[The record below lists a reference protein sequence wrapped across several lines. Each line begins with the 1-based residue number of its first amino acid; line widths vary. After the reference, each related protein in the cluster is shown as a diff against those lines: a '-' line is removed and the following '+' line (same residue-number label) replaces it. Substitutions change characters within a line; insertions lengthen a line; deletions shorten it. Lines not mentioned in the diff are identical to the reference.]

1 MIIRAIFDVTV
12 PGDKRNHYGKKENE
26 KVKKVKKKYQKLK
39 RELARM
45 WDKTTLPL
53 IPFDL
58 GL

>member
-1 MIIRAIFDVTV
+1 MVIIIAIFDVTV
-12 PGDKRNHYGKKENE
+12 PGDKRNGEKENE
-26 KVKKVKKKYQKLK
+26 KVKKVKKYHKLK

-45 WDKTTLPL
+45 WDKTTLPV

>member
-1 MIIRAIFDVTV
+1 MVIIIAILDVTV
-12 PGDKRNHYGKKENE
+12 PGDTRNGKKENE
-26 KVKKVKKKYQKLK
+26 KVYKKYHKLK

-45 WDKTTLPL
+45 WDKTTLPV

>member
-1 MIIRAIFDVTV
+1 MVIIIAIFDVTV
-12 PGDKRNHYGKKENE
+12 PGDKRNGEEENE
-26 KVKKVKKKYQKLK
+26 KVKKKFKKYQKLK

-45 WDKTTLPL
+45 WDKTTLPV

>member
-1 MIIRAIFDVTV
+1 MSLYLAIREMAK
-12 PGDKRNHYGKKENE
+12 KRMKKF
-26 KVKKVKKKYQKLK
+26 KKLKKKYQKLK

-45 WDKTTLPL
+45 WDKTTLPV